1 MVGVR
6 AQGFKQLLPYRHDRI
21 QAGGRLLENNAY
33 LAAPHLAHALLRQAI
48 ELNRPQMY
56 TSSGNT
62 PGIGQQTQPG
72 QGDRKSVVEGKQV
85 SVRVDPGGRCISKKK
100 KMNDLSNT
108 THKKKNH

>member
-62 PGIGQQTQPG
+62 PGIGQQTQQG
-72 QGDRKSVVEGKQV
+72 QGRHAFRSEEHTSELQSLMRTSYAVFCFQ
-85 SVRVDPGGRCISKKK
+85 
-100 KMNDLSNT
+100 T
-108 THKKKNH
+108 TKTNINY